1 LPPGRTSALIRG
13 VTGIAIFLG
22 LAQAAGESGLIKQN
36 VLPLMST
43 VLARA
48 FGLAGNS
55 RFIADLGATLEAW
68 AVGLAITTAIAVPL
82 GLLLGSLPMV
92 RVASRAV
99 VEFLRPIPSVAL
111 ILLVT
116 LLIGNGLRMIVTLVV
131 YGGLWPVLYNT
142 MAGLDDVDPVAKQ
155 TLRAFGFGR
164 LAVVRLVSLPSAA
177 PFIAT
182 GIRIASSVA
191 LILSIAAGY
200 LTGRI
205 NGPGIG
211 AFISDANSG
220 PGNTP
225 LVLAAALWTGVLGLV
240 LNLALVW
247 LERHLLPWH
256 RASLGL
262 ADAAALRPGAASWP
276 GDAGPPGAAEH
287 GS

>member
-1 LPPGRTSALIRG
+1 LNSGAVSARSDLFPSRTRATIRG
-13 VTGIAIFLG
+13 VIGIVIFLG
-22 LAQAAGESGLIKQN
+22 LAQVVGETGLIKQS

-48 FGLAGNS
+48 VGLAGNS

-68 AVGLAITTAIAVPL
+68 AVGLAITIVIAVPL
-82 GLLLGSLPMV
+82 GLLLGSLPVV

-99 VEFLRPIPSVAL
+99 VEFLRPIPSVSL

-116 LLIGNGLRMIVTLVV
+116 LLIGNGLRMTVTLIV

-164 LAVVRLVSLPSAA
+164 VAVVRLVSLPSAA

-191 LILSIAAGY
+191 LILDIAAGY
-200 LTGRI
+200 VTGRI

-247 LERHLLPWH
+247 LERRLLPWH

-262 ADAAALRPGAASWP
+262 ADAPPARPAVSV
-276 GDAGPPGAAEH
+276 
-287 GS
+287 S

>member
-1 LPPGRTSALIRG
+1 
-13 VTGIAIFLG
+13 VIFIG
-22 LAQAAGESGLIKQN
+22 LAQAAGETGIIKQS

-43 VLARA
+43 VLTRA
-48 FGLAGNS
+48 VGLVGNG

-68 AVGLAITTAIAVPL
+68 AVGLAITVVVAVPL
-82 GLLLGSLPMV
+82 GLLLGSLPVV

-99 VEFLRPIPSVAL
+99 VEFLRPIPSVSL

-116 LLIGNGLRMIVTLVV
+116 LLIGNGLRMTVTLIV

-191 LILSIAAGY
+191 LILDIAAGY
-200 LTGRI
+200 VTGRI

-211 AFISDANSG
+211 AFIADVNSG

-240 LNLALVW
+240 LNLVLVW
-247 LERHLLPWH
+247 LERRLLPWH

-262 ADAAALRPGAASWP
+262 ADAPAARIAA
-276 GDAGPPGAAEH
+276 
-287 GS
+287 GSAS